1 MMKQI
6 HCTHINTATLIQL
19 RHRVAE
25 RMLRKLECIAEVSGL
40 LFYRLTPGSFLLALA
55 ACSAT
60 PVIEQ
65 TDSFQQTSLAEHML
79 NISSN
84 PILTGPLKVLSLNLA
99 HGRKDGFNQIFI
111 SNKTI
116 VNNLNEVANVLKKS
130 DADIIALQE
139 ADGPSR
145 WSGNFNHVSQLAKLA
160 DYPWF
165 CRSGH
170 ARSWL
175 FDYGT
180 ALLSRGYFVET
191 TGHSFEPT
199 PPTTTKGFIL
209 GQILWQPHENSQTT
223 ILIDIIS
230 VHLDFSRS
238 KVRQQQISEMA
249 QVLANRNNP
258 VILLGDFNSDWL
270 AEDSVVV
277 EMARRAGLHSYK
289 PEADNL
295 GTYKSGKRRF
305 DWILISKELE
315 FKNHT
320 VLPDVLSDHN
330 AVMAELELNGSAAI
344 KPFQIKKLSTDI
356 KQCKGDVS
364 CNTCKSLH

>member
-1 MMKQI
+1 MY
-6 HCTHINTATLIQL
+6 
-19 RHRVAE
+19 
-25 RMLRKLECIAEVSGL
+25 IAELPGV
-40 LFYRLTPGSFLLALA
+40 LFYKLGAAISLLALV

-65 TDSFQQTSLAEHML
+65 TDSFQQTSTAEHII

-84 PILTGPLKVLSLNLA
+84 PVLTGPLKVLSLNLA
-99 HGRKDGFNQIFI
+99 HGRKDGFNQMFI

-116 VNNLNEVANVLKKS
+116 VNNLNDVANTLEQS
-130 DADIIALQE
+130 AADIIALQE

-145 WSGNFNHVSQLAKLA
+145 WSGNFNHVSELGKLA

-180 ALLSRGYFVET
+180 ALMSRGYFVET
-191 TGHSFEPT
+191 IGHTFEPT

-209 GQILWQPHENSQTT
+209 GQVLWQPHENSQTT

-249 QVLANRNNP
+249 QVLANRDNP
-258 VILLGDFNSDWL
+258 VILLGDFNSEWL
-270 AEDSVVV
+270 AEDSVV
-277 EMARRAGLHSYK
+277 EALANRAGLHSYQ

-315 FKNHT
+315 FKNHR

-330 AVMAELELNGSAAI
+330 AVFAELEINGAATI
-344 KPFQIKKLSTDI
+344 KPFQIEKLSTDI

>member
-1 MMKQI
+1 MLDKIMRMTPLSNV
-6 HCTHINTATLIQL
+6 HFHRWGTAVFL
-19 RHRVAE
+19 
-25 RMLRKLECIAEVSGL
+25 S
-40 LFYRLTPGSFLLALA
+40 SLLA
-55 ACSAT
+55 CSST

-65 TDSFQQTSLAEHML
+65 TDSYHETSMADHMH
-79 NISSN
+79 NISN
-84 PILTGPLKVLSLNLA
+84 NHILSGPLKVLSLNLA
-99 HGRKDGFNQIFI
+99 HGRKDAFNQLFV

-116 VNNLNEVANVLKKS
+116 VNNLSDVANTLRQS

-145 WSGNFNHVSQLAKLA
+145 WSGNINHVSQLAEQA
-160 DYPWF
+160 DYPWH

-191 TGHSFEPT
+191 IGHSFVPT

-209 GQILWQPHENSQTT
+209 GQVGWRPHENSQAT

-238 KVRQQQISEMA
+238 KVRQQQISEITE
-249 QVLANRNNP
+249 VLVSRSNP

-270 AEDSVVV
+270 EDDSVVV
-277 EMARRAGLHSYK
+277 ELARRSRLHSYH
-289 PEADNL
+289 PEAGNF
-295 GTYKSGKRRF
+295 GTYKSGERRY
-305 DWILISKELE
+305 DWILISSELE
-315 FKNHT
+315 FKNYA
-320 VLPDVLSDHN
+320 VLPDILSDHQ
-330 AVMAELELNGSAAI
+330 AVIAEVGLNGAAAP
-344 KPFQIKKLSTDI
+344 KPFEIDKLSIGI